1 MGERRHELHRF
12 PWHVRDSGQL
22 LLVVAAGVVLVAS
35 VAQTA
40 ASGLHDVR
48 FAVAF
53 GVLIA
58 FGELLRLNLPGDRES
73 APIGTAGAL
82 AYALL
87 IQVNKQL
94 IVHSA
99 WQVVTVTAIGMIIGA
114 LPHLAV
120 GRPARVGGMAS
131 RLLCVA
137 AVAFIFRPLAGNPTV
152 VKHWGVALALMT
164 ALVVLALLLEAV
176 LTALLRVDEQRAR
189 FRVALVDEM
198 RLQLPLGAAVGAS
211 ALLIAF
217 AAEVMGLAAL
227 AVFTAPLLVTQVAFR
242 RYAGIRATYLQTV
255 RALAKVTEIGGYV
268 EPGHSERVSRLAV
281 AIGRELGIHEPE
293 LLELEYAAL
302 MHDIGQLSLADP
314 IPGGATV
321 LVSRAD
327 QQRIAELG
335 ADVIQQAQVL
345 GSVADIVRR
354 QNEPYRDVDAP
365 PEVPGF
371 RGFPGFPELGFPP
384 RPAARRTTPAQARR
398 SRAPAASPS
407 RSRAPQRR
415 PAGPGH
421 PRPGPGDPR
430 RAPQRPP
437 AVRPPPPHRRPPAGQ
452 PHHQGRQRLRR
463 PGGQLPR
470 PRPRRRRRPAAPP
483 RHRQRIRPCHRRGP
497 KPSSNPPLRHP
508 AVALSTCGTSPV
520 TAASRT

>member
-1 MGERRHELHRF
+1 MVAMGERRHELHRF

-40 ASGLHDVR
+40 ISGLHDVR

-87 IQVNKQL
+87 IQVNNQL

-137 AVAFIFRPLAGNPTV
+137 CVAFIFRPLAGDSAV

-321 LVSRAD
+321 LVSRRD

-345 GSVADIVRR
+345 GSVAEIVRR

-365 PEVPGF
+365 PEVPGI
-371 RGFPGFPELGFPP
+371 PGVPGVSGILSVPGLPGV
-384 RPAARRTTPAQARR
+384 PAQARPE
-398 SRAPAASPS
+398 SLGVAQPPPQPPQAPQPPRALQPPQP
-407 RSRAPQRR
+407 SRAPQASRAPRTHRSDR
-415 PAGPGH
+415 PQPGH
-421 PRPGPGDPR
+421 PR
-430 RAPQRPP
+430 RA
-437 AVRPPPPHRRPPAGQ
+437 
-452 PHHQGRQRLRR
+452 
-463 PGGQLPR
+463 GG
-470 PRPRRRRRPAAPP
+470 
-483 RHRQRIRPCHRRGP
+483 
-497 KPSSNPPLRHP
+497 PPLASRIIKAANAFDDLVGSSLDPGRAAAAVQQLRLDTASEYDP
-508 AVALSTCGTSPV
+508 ATVEALSRVV
-520 TAASRT
+520 TRRSVIQM